1 MSRSLV
7 PRAIRLGL
15 AAAAALA
22 FLPPLVTRLVMGQ
35 AFFLTGRGKLENM
48 DSVVG
53 FFTNLGIPF
62 PELNAAFVSRLE
74 FYGGVALIL
83 GLLTRLVAAGLA
95 STMVVALLTADRD
108 SLVEALRMSGDTGLT
123 DVVPFVYLVLLGWLI
138 VFGPGPLS
146 LDALLMRWLRTRG
159 FTMAEPDASPQVA
172 RA

>member
-35 AFFLTGRGKLENM
+35 AFFLTGRGKLQNM

-74 FYGGVALIL
+74 FYGGIALVL

-95 STMVVALLTADRD
+95 STMVVALITADRD

-146 LDALLMRWLRTRG
+146 LDTLLMRWLRTRG
-159 FTMAEPDASPQVA
+159 FTTAGPDASPRVA